1 MFMYVD
7 LAFPLLHYYRSGT
20 QTPNLVIYSP
30 TNHSRILKLIEP
42 HYFSLNK
49 YFINNRVTL
58 PDFPNAFCTHCFAL
72 HDEGSPLPF
81 LKYLPVLCFHNL
93 CLTDGLTFRLEC
105 YKDVI
110 CSFVW
115 YFFCKS
121 IHSSSG
127 MKCLIKKHHRK
138 QSNLLYIFV
147 WYGIHL
153 INLFS

>member
-1 MFMYVD
+1 M
-7 LAFPLLHYYRSGT
+7 
-20 QTPNLVIYSP
+20 
-30 TNHSRILKLIEP
+30 
-42 HYFSLNK
+42 
-49 YFINNRVTL
+49 

-93 CLTDGLTFRLEC
+93 CLTDDLTFRLEC

-121 IHSSSG
+121 MHSSSG
-127 MKCLIKKHHRK
+127 MKGQIKKHHR
-138 QSNLLYIFV
+138 QQINLLYMYIFV
-147 WYGIHL
+147 CVVWNSFLLTSLTFCPFVYLYVHYHYLKIQS
-153 INLFS
+153 IVI